1 MKAAL
6 ETYGIIRRL
15 DYVMA
20 LGVNAI
26 WTSPIYR
33 SPMADFDYAV
43 ADYCYVDQILSV
55 RFGERSL

>member
-1 MKAAL
+1 
-6 ETYGIIRRL
+6 
-15 DYVMA
+15 
-20 LGVNAI
+20 LGSMLF